1 MLRKIFL
8 WGDDLK
14 TVYFSNFI
22 DVENI
27 EMNPKFF
34 DSSEKTLHRFS
45 ITIPFHNRKD
55 GGHAIV
61 ILKNPSNAGKEDT
74 EGRRVSDDT
83 IYKVTDY
90 LYKLGSVNKVT
101 IVNLFTMVSGT
112 SDYLREYVGTNDELK
127 YQKYNNEVLLQLLS
141 NFNSE
146 KDIII
151 AAWGNYK
158 PLLES
163 KYKERIREV
172 VKLIGDKPLYRVGPM
187 VNNNNYPGHSK
198 YWYDYE
204 YISPYPS
211 NAVR

>member
-1 MLRKIFL
+1 
-8 WGDDLK
+8 
-14 TVYFSNFI
+14 
-22 DVENI
+22 
-27 EMNPKFF
+27 MNPNLLN
-34 DSSEKTLHRFS
+34 SNEKTLHRFF
-45 ITIPFHNRKD
+45 ITIPFLNRKD

-74 EGRRVSDDT
+74 QGRKVSDDT

-90 LYKLGSVNKVT
+90 LYKLGSIKKVT

-112 SDYLREYVGTNDELK
+112 PNYLKEYIGTNDELK
-127 YQKYNNEVLLQLLS
+127 YRKYNNDVLLKLLAK
-141 NFNSE
+141 FNSE
-146 KDIII
+146 QDIII

-172 VKLIGDKPLYRVGPM
+172 IRLIGDKPLYHVGPM
-187 VNNNNYPGHSK
+187 VNNNNYPGHGK

-204 YISPYPS
+204 GISPYPS
-211 NAVR
+211 NAVK

>member
-1 MLRKIFL
+1 M
-8 WGDDLK
+8 K

-22 DVENI
+22 DEESI
-27 EMNPKFF
+27 TMNPKFF
-34 DSSEKTLHRFS
+34 DSSEKKLHRFS
-45 ITIPFHNRKD
+45 ITIPFHNRID
-55 GGHAIV
+55 GEHAIV

-74 EGRRVSDDT
+74 QGRKVSDDT
-83 IYKVTDY
+83 IYKITDY
-90 LYKLGSVNKVT
+90 LFKLGNVQKVT

-112 SDYLREYVGTNDELK
+112 PDYLKDYIGTDDELR
-127 YQKYNNEVLLQLLS
+127 YRTYNNEVILQLLS
-141 NFNSE
+141 NFNVE

-151 AAWGNYK
+151 AAWGNNK

-172 VKLIGDKPLYRVGPM
+172 IKLIGDKPLYRVGPM
-187 VNNNNYPGHSK
+187 VNNNNYPGHGR

-204 YISPYPS
+204 DISPYPS

>member
-1 MLRKIFL
+1 MN
-8 WGDDLK
+8 
-14 TVYFSNFI
+14 SNF
-22 DVENI
+22 
-27 EMNPKFF
+27 F
-34 DSSEKTLHRFS
+34 DTSEKALHRFS

-55 GGHAIV
+55 SGHTIV

-74 EGRRVSDDT
+74 QGKQVSDDT
-83 IYKVTDY
+83 FYKVTDY
-90 LYKLGSVNKVT
+90 LYKLGSVQKVT

-112 SDYLREYVGTNDELK
+112 PDNLKEYMGTHDELK
-127 YQKYNNEVLLQLLS
+127 YRKYNNEVLVQLLS
-141 NFNSE
+141 NFNFE
-146 KDIII
+146 KDNII

-187 VNNNNYPGHSK
+187 VNKNNYPGHGK

-204 YISPYPS
+204 DILPYPS

>member
-1 MLRKIFL
+1 M
-8 WGDDLK
+8 K

-22 DVENI
+22 DEKNI
-27 EMNPKFF
+27 AMNPNSF
-34 DSSEKTLHRFS
+34 DSNKKTLHRFS

-74 EGRRVSDDT
+74 QGRKVSDDT

-90 LYKLGSVNKVT
+90 LYKLGNVQKIT
-101 IVNLFTMVSGT
+101 IVNLFTIVSGT
-112 SDYLREYVGTNDELK
+112 PDYLKEYIGTNDELK
-127 YQKYNNEVLLQLLS
+127 YRKYNNEVILQLLS
-141 NFNSE
+141 NFNVK

-163 KYKERIREV
+163 KYKQRIREV

-187 VNNNNYPGHSK
+187 VNNNNYPGHGK

-204 YISPYPS
+204 NILLYPLS
-211 NAVR
+211 AVR

>member
-1 MLRKIFL
+1 M
-8 WGDDLK
+8 K

-22 DVENI
+22 EVENI
-27 EMNPKFF
+27 EMNPKLF

-45 ITIPFHNRKD
+45 ITIPFRNRKD

-74 EGRRVSDDT
+74 GGRRVSDDT

-112 SDYLREYVGTNDELK
+112 SDYLKEYIGTDDELK

-141 NFNSE
+141 NFNFE

-163 KYKERIREV
+163 KYKERIRQV

-187 VNNNNYPGHSK
+187 VNNNNYPGHGK

-204 YISPYPS
+204 DISPYPS

>member
-1 MLRKIFL
+1 M
-8 WGDDLK
+8 K

-22 DVENI
+22 DEKNI
-27 EMNPKFF
+27 EMNPISL
-34 DSSEKTLHRFS
+34 DANEKTLHRFS

-74 EGRRVSDDT
+74 RGRKVSDDT

-90 LYKLGSVNKVT
+90 LYKLGSITKVT
-101 IVNLFTMVSGT
+101 IVNLFTMVNGT
-112 SDYLREYVGTNDELK
+112 PDYLKEYIGTNDELK
-127 YQKYNNEVLLQLLS
+127 YRKYNNEVLLQLLS

-146 KDIII
+146 KDIVI
-151 AAWGNYK
+151 AGWGNYK

-172 VKLIGDKPLYRVGPM
+172 VRLIGNRPLYRVGPM
-187 VNNNNYPGHSK
+187 VNKNNYPGHGK

-204 YISPYPS
+204 DISLYPS

>member
-1 MLRKIFL
+1 M
-8 WGDDLK
+8 K

-22 DVENI
+22 DEENI
-27 EMNPKFF
+27 KMNPNYL
-34 DSSEKTLHRFS
+34 DSCEIVLHRFS

-61 ILKNPSNAGKEDT
+61 ILKNPSNAGKEDNL
-74 EGRRVSDDT
+74 EKKVSDDT

-90 LYKLGSVNKVT
+90 LYKLGGFQKVT
-101 IVNLFTMVSGT
+101 VVNLFTMVSGT
-112 SDYLREYVGTNDELK
+112 PDYLKEYIGTHDELE
-127 YQKYNNEVLLQLLS
+127 YRKYNNEILLELLL
-141 NFNSE
+141 NFNIE

-172 VKLIGDKPLYRVGPM
+172 VKLVGDKPLYRVGPM
-187 VNNNNYPGHSK
+187 VNKNNYPGHGK

-204 YISPYPS
+204 DILPYPS

>member
-112 SDYLREYVGTNDELK
+112 SDYLREYVGMNDELK